1 MKAHELREKTDEELV
16 KELDALKDELF
27 NLRFQQATGEL
38 ENTARLKTVKRQSP
52 ESKLSRL
59 KEKIRKQH
67 SSWRKD

>member
-38 ENTARLKTVKRQSP
+38 ENTARLKTVKKTIARIKTIQT
-52 ESKLSRL
+52 E
-59 KEKIRKQH
+59 RKNQEAAQ
-67 SSWRKD
+67 